1 MCGPASPELE
11 PLSPGADPCVTLTS
25 AATASHIRGGYSFD
39 SECPMKFALEFLRIK
54 LREQLENLRQIECSR
69 QV

>member
-25 AATASHIRGGYSFD
+25 AATASHITGGYYFYQDAVFRLRVCS
-39 SECPMKFALEFLRIK
+39 EFLKRK
-54 LREQLENLRQIECSR
+54 LREQLEDLSQKDEE
-69 QV
+69 

>member
-25 AATASHIRGGYSFD
+25 AATASHIMGGYY
-39 SECPMKFALEFLRIK
+39 LEQDAVF
-54 LREQLENLRQIECSR
+54 
-69 QV
+69 